1 MAIKMKHSGNAT
13 AATFASMGGGQGK
26 RRAEDAR
33 AFAQIA
39 ASRNAAAN
47 RQLQGAH
54 ASPVSAAA
62 PHAQL
67 ISAPTGGG
75 AHAIPGPGGVGA
87 SARLGGGGGL
97 GSSSRAG
104 RTSVSSGSGSS
115 SAEED
120 YKVTGTDRFSR
131 PDDDSVWNDYTKQW
145 QRKWLPGEKEAE
157 AQKRIGMAQNEV
169 IEDRKL
175 TAQGRREREALVN
188 DVVKAVGSRKFSDD
202 EMQQLI
208 SSFGEAE
215 DRIRFADQFRAK
227 EPTAQ
232 EQLMKNTF
240 TDERGIVW
248 STDGKVLYNPND
260 AIIKQQEFA
269 MKREDALRARADKYE
284 AELRKPYKAMVLN
297 DPDDPQ
303 SGYTQGV
310 EMRSEDDILKIMQKR
325 FPSLY
330 PSAGNG
336 DNGGT
341 GDPSLAGNRLDQ
353 ILYPYSAVSSNAV
366 QNPNKS
372 GAPAAAVPAQ
382 AAQQDEATA
391 QPAPANNDAYSAYA
405 DYERK

>member
-13 AATFASMGGGQGK
+13 ATTFASMGGGQGK

-39 ASRNAAAN
+39 ASQNAAAN

-75 AHAIPGPGGVGA
+75 AHAIPGPGGIGA
-87 SARLGGGGGL
+87 TARLGGGAG
-97 GSSSRAG
+97 AG
-104 RTSVSSGSGSS
+104 RTSVSSRGGSADG
-115 SAEED
+115 D
-120 YKVTGTDRFSR
+120 GYDFKVTGTDYFSR
-131 PDDDSVWNDYTKQW
+131 PDADSVWNDYTKQW
-145 QRKWLPGEKEAE
+145 RRKWLPGEKEAE

-169 IEDRKL
+169 YADREL
-175 TAQGRREREALVN
+175 TSQGRREREALVN
-188 DVVKAVGSRKFSDD
+188 DMVKAVGSRKFSDD

-232 EQLMKNTF
+232 EQLRKNTY

-248 STDGKVLYNPND
+248 SPDGKVLYNPND

-284 AELRKPYKAMVLN
+284 AELRKPYKVMMLN
-297 DPDDPQ
+297 DPDDPK

-330 PSAGNG
+330 PSAGGG
-336 DNGGT
+336 DNGGNGGGT
-341 GDPSLAGNRLDQ
+341 GDPSLAGNKLDQ
-353 ILYPYSAVSSNAV
+353 IAYPYSAVSSNAST
-366 QNPNKS
+366 NPNQS

-382 AAQQDEATA
+382 DVQQEAATA

-405 DYERK
+405 DYEKK